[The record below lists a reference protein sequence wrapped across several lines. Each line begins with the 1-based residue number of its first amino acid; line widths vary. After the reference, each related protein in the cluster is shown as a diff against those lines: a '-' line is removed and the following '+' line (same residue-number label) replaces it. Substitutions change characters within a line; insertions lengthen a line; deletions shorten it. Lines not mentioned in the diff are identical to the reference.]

1 MSQGHGGWFK
11 FGAWLEVRGSVM
23 CFESFKTIWGGD
35 GALAMQFEENL
46 RIPAFSMFWNGAP
59 IEETHWNH
67 GGPHREAGPVN
78 VQYVWQNAKKT
89 IHVRNGSDFEATVKQ
104 KNVNNPQCSPEI
116 ANMLCS
122 AAVSFRAGGFLY
134 SVQKNGNCK
143 VCFLVQWRGLWVL
156 PAGAGSKWK
165 AKKIILIILINY

>member
-1 MSQGHGGWFK
+1 M
-11 FGAWLEVRGSVM
+11 
-23 CFESFKTIWGGD
+23 
-35 GALAMQFEENL
+35 
-46 RIPAFSMFWNGAP
+46 
-59 IEETHWNH
+59 
-67 GGPHREAGPVN
+67 N

-134 SVQKNGNCK
+134 SVQKTETVRFAFLYNGEGSEYYQQ
-143 VCFLVQWRGLWVL
+143 VRVQSER
-156 PAGAGSKWK
+156 P
-165 AKKIILIILINY
+165 KKSF